1 MPALKRKKLIR
12 HPYEITTEK
21 EAPIYYKFDSV
32 RIGDGSILDYSKAQ
46 TAWHI

>member
-21 EAPIYYKFDSV
+21 EAPIYYKFDSI
-32 RIGDGSILDYSKAQ
+32 RIGDHSILDFKIKQ